1 MIGGLS
7 ARSDPIQEAFAAVQE
22 RWRHVVQAHRL
33 APPDAGFSQR
43 LADLA
48 AVALREA
55 EVCRK
60 AAAEGYAWPA
70 HTATAQPPYELRPG
84 TGRRGPAALWVR
96 FDAAAAELNR
106 AGGGTDLIEV
116 AQAHE
121 LLAEAAGAL
130 AVEVEREDRASG
142 LLAEVE
148 VRERRSA

>member
-7 ARSDPIQEAFAAVQE
+7 ARSDPIQDAFAAVQE
-22 RWRHVVQAHRL
+22 RWRRVIQAHRL

-48 AVALREA
+48 AVSLREA

-70 HTATAQPPYELRPG
+70 HTATAEPPYELRPG
-84 TGRRGPAALWVR
+84 TGRRGPAELWER
-96 FDAAAAELNR
+96 FDAAAEELNR

-130 AVEVEREDRASG
+130 AAEVEREDRASG
-142 LLAEVE
+142 LLPEVE
-148 VRERRSA
+148 TRERRSA